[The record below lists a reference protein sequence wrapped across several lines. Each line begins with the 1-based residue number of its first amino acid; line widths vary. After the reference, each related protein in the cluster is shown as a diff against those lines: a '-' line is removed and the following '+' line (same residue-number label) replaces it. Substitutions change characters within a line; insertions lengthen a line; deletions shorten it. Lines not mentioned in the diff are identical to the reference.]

1 MSRHSTRH
9 FTLTSD
15 DGSEAKAPPIVK
27 LANARLSVISD
38 VGVLEQAAMQ
48 FDLER
53 EAGDILCGK
62 DEFEALGA
70 AIRDSSN
77 VLKMWSDHFGIEQA
91 VALRRVVLIQ
101 ALANLPTIQD
111 GRPVQASEEFGAET

>member
-48 FDLER
+48 FDLEH
-53 EAGDILCGK
+53 EAGDVLCGK
-62 DEFEALGA
+62 DEFEALGCA
-70 AIRDSSN
+70 LRHSSN
-77 VLKMWSDHFGIEQA
+77 VMTTWSDHFGIERA

-101 ALANLPTIQD
+101 ALADLPTFEAAPD
-111 GRPVQASEEFGAET
+111 VQASEEFGAET